1 MTSKFEITS
10 IIKKRTLALT
20 FILGAA
26 SLAVAQQKSLI
37 SGEVTGPQNVKI
49 PYASVNFINA
59 SNKTLSDAVLTGEN
73 GKYSVSLMPGNYT
86 VSIEA
91 IDFKKYTTQLIVTA
105 NLAVKNFNIVAD
117 NSNGGKTQDI
127 EGVTIT
133 A

>member
-10 IIKKRTLALT
+10 ITKKRTLALT